1 MQTER
6 KEIYSIRRE
15 FGWLFLVAG
24 VAGIVFMGVLL
35 FRQRR
40 YNLISAVIALFACLP
55 FYFAYEK
62 REGSIRRMVM
72 LAVMTAMTVTG
83 RCVFAPV
90 PYFKPTI
97 SIVILSGL
105 YMGPEAG
112 FLVGSLS
119 AVISNIFFGQ
129 GPWTPFQML
138 TWGIIAMIPGLPI
151 FRKTL
156 RHRIPLVLYGIFA
169 GMAYSWLM
177 DIWTAISWYG
187 SFTWEGYRAALISAI
202 PVVVVYCIS
211 NVMFLM
217 ILLKPIGEKLER
229 IQKIPCLI

>member
-6 KEIYSIRRE
+6 KETCSVRRE

-24 VAGIVFMGVLL
+24 VAGIVLMGVLL
-35 FRQRR
+35 FRERR
-40 YNLISAVIALFACLP
+40 YNLISAAIALFACLP

-62 REGSIRRMVM
+62 REGSIRRMVI

-83 RCVFAPV
+83 RCVFALI

-105 YMGPEAG
+105 YLGPEAG

-138 TWGIIAMIPGLPI
+138 TWGVLAMIPGLPV
-151 FRKTL
+151 FRKIL
-156 RHRIPLVLYGIFA
+156 RKRIPLVAYGIFA
-169 GMAYSWLM
+169 GL
-177 DIWTAISWYG
+177 
-187 SFTWEGYRAALISAI
+187 
-202 PVVVVYCIS
+202 
-211 NVMFLM
+211 
-217 ILLKPIGEKLER
+217 
-229 IQKIPCLI
+229 

>member
-1 MQTER
+1 
-6 KEIYSIRRE
+6 
-15 FGWLFLVAG
+15 
-24 VAGIVFMGVLL
+24 MGVLL

-62 REGSIRRMVM
+62 REGSIRRMVI

-156 RHRIPLVLYGIFA
+156 RHRIPLFLYGIFA

-229 IQKIPCLI
+229 IQIKHGIF

>member
-24 VAGIVFMGVLL
+24 VAGIVFMGGLL

-112 FLVGSLS
+112 FMVGSLS

-129 GPWTPFQML
+129 GPWNYRHDSGASDFSENTPAPDSAGFIWNL
-138 TWGIIAMIPGLPI
+138 RRDGIFLADGYLDGNQLVWILYLGGLPGGADLCDSGCCGI
-151 FRKTL
+151 LYLECYVSDDPVKADRRKT
-156 RHRIPLVLYGIFA
+156 GTD
-169 GMAYSWLM
+169 S
-177 DIWTAISWYG
+177 DQ
-187 SFTWEGYRAALISAI
+187 TWDFLI
-202 PVVVVYCIS
+202 
-211 NVMFLM
+211 
-217 ILLKPIGEKLER
+217 KEWGR
-229 IQKIPCLI
+229 T

>member
-40 YNLISAVIALFACLP
+40 YNLISAVITLFACLP

-72 LAVMTAMTVTG
+72 LAVMTTMTVTG

-138 TWGIIAMIPGLPI
+138 NLRRDGIFLADGYLDGDQLVRILYLGGLPGSADLCDSGCCGI
-151 FRKTL
+151 LYLECYISDDSVKADRRKT
-156 RHRIPLVLYGIFA
+156 GTD
-169 GMAYSWLM
+169 S
-177 DIWTAISWYG
+177 DQ
-187 SFTWEGYRAALISAI
+187 TWDFLI
-202 PVVVVYCIS
+202 
-211 NVMFLM
+211 
-217 ILLKPIGEKLER
+217 KEWGR
-229 IQKIPCLI
+229 T